1 MCDGAGRA
9 TTVNGRASAC
19 LVGLA
24 LGAGLVACGSGA
36 DATPAAEAMAEAL
49 ESGVF
54 DDVPLANAT
63 PSDVSA
69 EVEEITGGMGET
81 SRAVELADIDR
92 TGGDDTREATFEVAW
107 ALADTE
113 DEWIYT
119 TTASLEFTGEEWL
132 VEWSPSTLHP
142 QLEAGGRLAL
152 RTSQAERGDV
162 LAADGTPIVTERLVF
177 RIGIDKTTLDGADPD
192 SSAAELAAAVGVDP
206 DGFADRVEA
215 SGPKAFVEA
224 ITYREDDA
232 EAVLPELDKIAGARA
247 IPGTMALAPTREFA
261 RPVLGTVGEATAEIV
276 EDSNGQINP
285 GDVVGLS
292 GLQQQ
297 YDEQLRGQRGIAVEL
312 IPADGDPEVVFE
324 RDATPGDA
332 VTTTLDIDL
341 QLHAERVLA
350 DVGPASAL
358 VAVQPSTGNV
368 LAAASG
374 PGGDG
379 YATATL
385 GEYAPGS
392 TFKIVTALAMM
403 RAGITPDTHLTCPET
418 TAVDG
423 KRFKNYDDYPDA
435 ALGNIAFTDA
445 IAHSCNTA
453 LIDQRDTVTQAD
465 LADAAGSLGLGL
477 ANPGVPAFAGAVPVE
492 ADTTEH
498 AASMIG
504 QGKVLASP
512 LAMATVAA
520 SVAAGQTVVP
530 TLIQGADTLP
540 ESDPAPLSEDEAGQ
554 LRTMMRAA
562 VDYGSA
568 TFLGDVPGEPVGA
581 KTGTAEY
588 GTDDPPRT
596 HGWMIA
602 IQGDLAV
609 AAFVEDAESGSH
621 TAGPLLKEF
630 LANE

>member
-1 MCDGAGRA
+1 
-9 TTVNGRASAC
+9 
-19 LVGLA
+19 
-24 LGAGLVACGSGA
+24 
-36 DATPAAEAMAEAL
+36 MAEAL

-81 SRAVELADIDR
+81 SRAVELVDIDR

-142 QLEAGGRLAL
+142 QLEDGGRLAL

-162 LAADGTPIVTERLVF
+162 LAADGTPIVTERPVF

-276 EDSNGQINP
+276 EDSDGQINP

-374 PGGDG
+374 PSGDG

-392 TFKIVTALAMM
+392 TFKI
-403 RAGITPDTHLTCPET
+403 
-418 TAVDG
+418 
-423 KRFKNYDDYPDA
+423 DYPDA

-465 LADAAGSLGLGL
+465 LADAASSLGLGL